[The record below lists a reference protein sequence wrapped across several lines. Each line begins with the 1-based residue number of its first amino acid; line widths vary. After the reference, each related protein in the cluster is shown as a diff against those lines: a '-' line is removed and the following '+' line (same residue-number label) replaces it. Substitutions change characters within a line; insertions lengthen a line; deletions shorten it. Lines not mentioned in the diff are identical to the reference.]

1 MATKAMNF
9 KFNESEIK
17 EMKEVA
23 EIYDMTVTDL
33 VRNAVNAYI
42 SKMKSDPLYRL
53 TASVKETSK
62 EESEEILALV
72 EGMSDDDLKIV
83 KTQNFTL

>member
-83 KTQNFTL
+83 KTQNFT

>member
-17 EMKEVA
+17 DMKEVA

-53 TASVKETSK
+53 TASVKEASK

>member
-17 EMKEVA
+17 DMKEVA
-23 EIYDMTVTDL
+23 EVYDMTVTDL

-42 SKMKSDPLYRL
+42 SQMKSDPFYRL
-53 TASVKETSK
+53 TVNVGEASSEET
-62 EESEEILALV
+62 EEILALV
-72 EGMSDDDLKIV
+72 DGMNDDDLKIV
-83 KTQNFTL
+83 KTQSFTL